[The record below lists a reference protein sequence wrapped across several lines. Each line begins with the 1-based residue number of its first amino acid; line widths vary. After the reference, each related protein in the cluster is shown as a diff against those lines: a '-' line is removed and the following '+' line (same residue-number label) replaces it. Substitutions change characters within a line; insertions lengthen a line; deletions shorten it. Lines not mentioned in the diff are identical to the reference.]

1 MDFAARAGDRVRE
14 LVPVLG
20 REFSLAGGLR
30 QYHRHGLEGVGGAAG
45 DGVEVACG
53 FGELVVVGHAVGGE
67 LGGGVADVVE
77 VVDGLVGVV
86 LRAGGE
92 SFDLLLADA
101 GEVQGAGELLGAVGG
116 AGDLAGQ
123 AHERFDGLARDAL
136 RDAGDDAEFRA
147 EAAGEAV
154 AGFDA
159 GGVAGGFR
167 CAAERRFDGLADALH
182 AGHDLHERGGDLDCH
197 AMPP

>member
-1 MDFAARAGDRVRE
+1 M
-14 LVPVLG
+14 VL
-20 REFSLAGGLR
+20 R
-30 QYHRHGLEGVGGAAG
+30 
-45 DGVEVACG
+45 
-53 FGELVVVGHAVGGE
+53 
-67 LGGGVADVVE
+67 DVVE

-92 SFDLLLADA
+92 SFDLLFADA
-101 GEVQGAGELLGAVGG
+101 AKFRV
-116 AGDLAGQ
+116 LANFW
-123 AHERFDGLARDAL
+123 ALSDAL
-136 RDAGDDAEFRA
+136 VISPDRPMNASMALPATLCAMPVMTPSFA
-147 EAAGEAV
+147 PKAAGEAV

-182 AGHDLHERGGDLDCH
+182 AGHDLYERGGDLDCH